1 MVRRPPRT
9 TLVPDT
15 TPVRSWTLS
24 TTAGTNTL
32 TATSSGLTGSP
43 VTFTADGTA
52 GAAGRVAFTTAP
64 SSTAQSGGALAQQPV
79 LQLEDANGN
88 PVSQSGVVVTA
99 TLSPAGATPSNATAT
114 TNGSGVAS
122 FSGLTLTGTAG
133 SYTLSFGATGL
144 TPAPAAVPPSAGA
157 AAAIAA

>member
-1 MVRRPPRT
+1 M
-9 TLVPDT
+9 
-15 TPVRSWTLS
+15 
-24 TTAGTNTL
+24 AL
-32 TATSSGLTGSP
+32 T
-43 VTFTADGTA
+43 
-52 GAAGRVAFTTAP
+52 
-64 SSTAQSGGALAQQPV
+64 QQPV

-122 FSGLTLTGTAG
+122 FSGLTLTGTVG

-144 TPAPAAVPPSAGA
+144 TPASAAITLSAGA
-157 AAAIAA
+157 ASVIAPNSPTTQSAPAGSAVGSPPAVIVHDGSGNPVAGGTVTFVPAAGGSGGRGGGKEGRSRWAPDH